1 MKKPRQKYKYL
12 FFMVFLTSAGA
23 LAQTAPTPGPSIPP
37 PAAPMESPAHPGI
50 FVVAALGDSIS
61 TGMDA
66 TNLGD
71 NRSISFATG
80 WDPSVGSHASRLQ
93 QLMPWLQVRSINVA
107 KAGAKSDDLTRQA
120 AEAARYI
127 PDYATLLIGANDACS
142 LMGDRAYDL
151 PRYVNNLTGAIATL
165 VRANPAIQIRLIPI
179 PNMRRL
185 YDLGAAKAHCRLK
198 WSLAPVCRPMFSPI
212 RGAQAKEEF
221 FRLIDRYNASL
232 NGIAQTFG
240 ANTTVSWGAASHQF
254 QPEDVSPIDCFHPS
268 QTGQRTL
275 SWLSFGGN

>member
-1 MKKPRQKYKYL
+1 MKMPQEKYKYL
-12 FFMVFLTSAGA
+12 FLLFFFLCAPA
-23 LAQTAPTPGPSIPP
+23 LAQAPVAATPSNPGL
-37 PAAPMESPAHPGI
+37 APVESLIHPGI

-71 NRSISFATG
+71 NRSVSFSTG

-107 KAGAKSDDLTRQA
+107 KAGAKSDDLARQA

-127 PDYATLLIGANDACS
+127 PDYATVLIGANDACS
-142 LMGDRAYDL
+142 LLGERSHDL
-151 PRYVNNLTGAIATL
+151 QRYVSNVTGAITTL
-165 VRANPAIQIRLIPI
+165 VRANPSIQIRLIPI

-185 YDLGAAKAHCRLK
+185 YDLGASKAHCRIK

-221 FRLIDRYNASL
+221 FRLVDTYNASL
-232 NGIAQTFG
+232 NGIAHAYA

-254 QPEDVSPIDCFHPS
+254 QPEDVSQIDCFHPS